1 MAVDRRILRRIVTC
15 APPKGGGDGLQL
27 GPAPIL
33 LEDFESTTGFTGG
46 TNQTATAPT
55 DAPPQGAAYLKS
67 KAIAVSTGQTI
78 TAFKT
83 KATQFDP
90 AAAFGDHI
98 ALCYKVDPFATNS
111 ISVELARGGTAFS
124 NFNDAF
130 VNSDNKPRGWKW
142 GSQALTGLIS
152 GVGAVQI
159 RARAGT
165 RNPSN
170 AESCYDA
177 LLVGPKPKGRVTFG
191 FDDNHKSQYSIA
203 FPYMQA
209 RNVKGQINVARDLIG
224 AISWRLQVADLQEM
238 YAAGWAMCLN
248 TGNDFGITWAGFG
261 GDPAGVVTEFQAAR
275 AYNLGLGF
283 TYGSDC
289 LVYSEGIYQTEPVVC
304 HGTAITADGST
315 TITITTISGTQ
326 IPVAGMKM
334 TSFQL
339 DGPVIQ
345 SVVGAAVPFTVVLD
359 TSIPATVTR
368 AAFYDDS
375 GNFTPKNKDQTPAP
389 APLALQNAGFKLGRT
404 TIGGSMYID
413 AGFADQALQANGQGA
428 SLATYAQL
436 QAYVD
441 AAIANGTW
449 VHFYFHNVNGG
460 TAIDIDMSILGPLID
475 YCVTKRTAGVLDIIT
490 APDAVAIAE
499 SGKARMATLVAVT

>member
-1 MAVDRRILRRIVTC
+1 MSMSLSLSLAITNV
-15 APPKGGGDGLQL
+15 GGGGASGPQL

-33 LEDFESTTGFTGG
+33 LEAFESTTGFTGG
-46 TNQTATAPT
+46 TNQTATAKT
-55 DAPPQGAAYLKS
+55 DTPPQGTAYLSS
-67 KAIAVSTGQTI
+67 KAVAVSSGQTL

-90 AAAFGDHI
+90 AASFGDHI
-98 ALCYKVDPFATNS
+98 ALCYKFDPFATNS
-111 ISVELARGGTAFS
+111 VSVELARSSSAFS
-124 NFNDAF
+124 NFNDAT
-130 VNSDNKPRGWKW
+130 VNSDSKPRGWRW

-152 GVGAVQI
+152 GLGAVQI
-159 RARAGT
+159 RARAGS

-170 AESCYDA
+170 CDTGYDA
-177 LLVGPKPKGRVTFG
+177 LLVGTKPKGRVTFG

-209 RNVKGQINVARDLIG
+209 RNVKGQINVARDYIG
-224 AISWRLQVADLQEM
+224 AISWRLQVADIQEM

-248 TGNDFGITWAGFG
+248 TGPDYQMTYYTN
-261 GDPAGVVTEFQAAR
+261 PAGIVAEFQAAQ
-275 AYNLGLGF
+275 AYNLSLGF

-289 LVYSEGIYQTEPVVC
+289 LVYSEGTYQTDPVVC
-304 HGTAITADGST
+304 HATAITADGVST
-315 TITITTISGTQ
+315 AITVTAISGTQ

-334 TSFQL
+334 SAFGSEGVLT
-339 DGPVIQ
+339 IQ
-345 SVVGAAVPFTVVLD
+345 NVVGSAAPFTVTLD
-359 TSIPATVTR
+359 GVAAATVTR

-375 GNFTPKNKDQTPAP
+375 GAFTPKDKVQTPAP
-389 APLALQNAGFKLGRT
+389 GPLALQNAGFKLGRT
-404 TIGGSMYID
+404 TNGGGMYIE

-428 SLATYAQL
+428 SLATYATL
-436 QAYVD
+436 QGYVD

-499 SGKARMATLVAVT
+499 AGKARLATLVAVS

>member
-1 MAVDRRILRRIVTC
+1 VAVDVKIRNIIRASATV
-15 APPKGGGDGLQL
+15 PKSGGGYVAPQL
-27 GPAPIL
+27 GPVPIL

-46 TNQTATAPT
+46 TNQTATAKT
-55 DAPPQGAAYLKS
+55 DNPPQGAAYLGS
-67 KAIAVSTGQTI
+67 KAVAVSSGQTL

-83 KATQFDP
+83 KTTQFNP
-90 AAAFGDHI
+90 ATDFGDHI
-98 ALCYKVDPFATNS
+98 ALCYKFDPFATNNVQ
-111 ISVELARGGTAFS
+111 VELARSSAAFS
-124 NFNDAF
+124 SFNDAF

-152 GVGAVQI
+152 GLGAVQI
-159 RARAGT
+159 RARAGS

-170 AESCYDA
+170 CDTSFDA
-177 LLVGPKPKGRVTFG
+177 LLVGTKPKGRVTFG
-191 FDDNHKSQYSIA
+191 FDDNHKSQYSVA

-209 RNVKGQINVARDLIG
+209 RNIKGQINVARDYIG

-248 TGNDFGITWAGFG
+248 TGPDYAMTYYT
-261 GDPAGVVTEFQAAR
+261 DPAGAVAEFQAAR
-275 AYNLGLGF
+275 AYNLSLGF

-289 LVYSEGIYQTEPVVC
+289 LVYSEGTYQTDPVVC
-304 HGTAITADGST
+304 HGTAITATGT
-315 TITITTISGTQ
+315 TSISITAISGTQ

-339 DGPVIQ
+339 DGAIIQ
-345 SVVGAAVPFTVVLD
+345 SVTGSAVPFTVVLD
-359 TSIPATVTR
+359 QAIPATVTR

-375 GNFTPKNKDQTPAP
+375 GAFTPKNKDQTPAP
-389 APLALQNAGFKLGRT
+389 GPLALQNAGFKLGRT
-404 TIGGSMYID
+404 TNGGGMYID

-428 SLATYAQL
+428 SLATYATL
-436 QAYVD
+436 QGYVD

-475 YCVTKRTAGVLDIIT
+475 YCAAKRDLGVLDIIT
-490 APDAVAIAE
+490 APDAVAIADA
-499 SGKARMATLVAVT
+499 GKARLATLIPVS